1 MPLLFPEIPVCVYC
15 GKELPQGEVCPTCA
29 KFLKRYEVFGRVKYS
44 FACCGAYHYNQLASW
59 IVQAFK
65 FEGARWLSG
74 YLSRMIWRA
83 VQKERFE
90 AVSFVPLHPKRL
102 KQRGFNQAE
111 LLAEQIGQLS
121 KRPCFDLLERNRNTR
136 TQSHLPHEVREENVR
151 DAFDL
156 KMESVSWIK
165 GRHILLID
173 DVVTTGATIQQCAAL
188 IKKAGAQVVCAAF
201 AVAAPEFPEGS
212 Q

>member
-156 KMESVSWIK
+156 KMEVPLGQRADRIPADRGGAPAAQDKAK
-165 GRHILLID
+165 GRVKGGGH
-173 DVVTTGATIQQCAAL
+173 
-188 IKKAGAQVVCAAF
+188 
-201 AVAAPEFPEGS
+201 AAPLIFYRGEKF
-212 Q
+212 